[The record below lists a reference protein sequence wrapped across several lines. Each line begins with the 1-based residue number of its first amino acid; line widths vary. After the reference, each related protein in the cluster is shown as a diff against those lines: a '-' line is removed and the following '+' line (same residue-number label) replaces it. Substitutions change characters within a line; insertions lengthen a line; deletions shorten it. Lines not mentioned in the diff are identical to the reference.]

1 MTVLHAK
8 RLLAVSLTMAMAM
21 AMLSGCATGGGLVQT
36 PTVDLTSV
44 EVTDASFTRQT
55 FLLHFKAANPNGF
68 PLPIKAVRYTIRLND
83 EKFAGGETHSDFTI
97 PAGGESTFAISVELD
112 LLKSG
117 AQLTSIVRAGVQPDV
132 DYELAGK
139 LTIDVPTAPSVSF
152 SNSGTIMVRT
162 DLLP

>member
-1 MTVLHAK
+1 MK
-8 RLLAVSLTMAMAM
+8 RAHVQNTISLLVMMAI
-21 AMLSGCATGGGLVQT
+21 LSACATGSDLLRT
-36 PTVDLTSV
+36 PTVDLVSV
-44 EVTDASFTRQT
+44 EVTNLSFTRQS
-55 FLLHFKAANPNGF
+55 FLLSFKATNPNGF
-68 PLPIKAVRYTIRLND
+68 PLPVKAVRYTIRLND
-83 EKFAGGETHSDFTI
+83 EKFAGGVTRSDFTI

-117 AQLTSIVRAGVQPDV
+117 AELTSIVRAGVQSDV

-152 SNSGTIMVRT
+152 SNSGTIMVHT